1 MRHLSMTAA
10 LAASLVL
17 NVAWADELIMPQAA
31 SAAESEA
38 PAADADATSAAA
50 VDTPDS
56 EAPADAAS
64 TATVDTPKV
73 PAPVVAMPHKGQT
86 MAEVVKAFGPP
97 KTKHKPTGGNGPR
110 QPVITRWDYET
121 FTVVFEKD
129 RVVNSINPQ
138 APPKLQHV
146 DKLQPLEY

>member
-17 NVAWADELIMPQAA
+17 NVARADELMMPQAA

-38 PAADADATSAAA
+38 PAADADTTSAAA
-50 VDTPDS
+50 VGSADS
-56 EAPADAAS
+56 DAAS

-73 PAPVVAMPHKGQT
+73 SAPVVAMPRKGQT
-86 MAEVVKAFGPP
+86 MAEVIKAFGPP